1 MKRIFVC
8 LLCLIGVKA
17 SIAQSQK
24 SNYKHEFGFR
34 SENDAYLA
42 TGQDKYYTN
51 GLFLTFRSAINP
63 SQKQD
68 TSKLVKKIWAL
79 SIAHKMYNASS
90 GSIRNIASVDRPF
103 AAYAYGSASLN
114 YYFKKETVLGVE
126 LQGGILGP
134 SAKGEEGQ
142 KFYHEVFG
150 FYDINGWQFQ
160 VKDEIGVN
168 LLLNY
173 QSLLYRN
180 QKRTLDFSLPV
191 EAKIGNT
198 FTGLKAG
205 LLFRTGALNPL
216 YHSVATNSFVSTY
229 KEAHAKEKE
238 LYFFLKPSLDVVIYD
253 ATISGGLFRDDKGL
267 VVYDTKP
274 LVFSQELGVAFAQKR
289 WTFNFSLIFKSK
301 ELKSVAN
308 AHQYGIIDLY
318 YRFN

>member
-1 MKRIFVC
+1 MKKIFAC
-8 LLCLIGVKA
+8 LWSLLFIKTIIVQ
-17 SIAQSQK
+17 AQET
-24 SNYKHEFGFR
+24 NYKYEFGFR

-42 TGQDKYYTN
+42 IGQDQYYTN
-51 GLFLTFRSAINP
+51 GLFLNFRSAINP
-63 SQKQD
+63 AKTQD

-79 SIAHKMYNASS
+79 SIAHKMYNAAS
-90 GSIRNIASVDRPF
+90 GNIRNIASVDRPF
-103 AAYAYGSASLN
+103 AAYAYGAASLN
-114 YYFKKETVLGVE
+114 YYFKKETILGVE

-180 QKRTLDFSLPV
+180 QKRTSDFSLPV
-191 EAKIGNT
+191 EARIGNT

-205 LLFRTGALNPL
+205 VLFRTGTLNPL
-216 YHSVATNSFVSTY
+216 YHSMATNSFVSTY
-229 KEAHAKEKE
+229 KEAQAKEKE

-253 ATISGGLFRDDKGL
+253 ATISGGLFREDKGP
-267 VVYDTKP
+267 VVYDVKP

-301 ELKSVAN
+301 ELKSSAK
-308 AHQYGIIDLY
+308 AHQYGVIDLY

>member
-8 LLCLIGVKA
+8 LLGLILFKA
-17 SIAQSQK
+17 VIAQSQET
-24 SNYKHEFGFR
+24 NYKSEFGFR

-42 TGQDKYYTN
+42 IGQDKYYTN
-51 GLFLTFRSAINP
+51 GLLVTFRSALNP
-63 SQKQD
+63 AKNQD

-79 SIAHKMYNASS
+79 SLAHKMYNASS
-90 GSIRNIASVDRPF
+90 GSVINISRVDRPF
-103 AAYAYGSASLN
+103 AAYAYASTSLN
-114 YYFKKETVLGVE
+114 YYFKKETVLGAE

-173 QSLLYRN
+173 QSLLFRN
-180 QKRTLDFSLPV
+180 QKRTSDFSLPI
-191 EAKIGNT
+191 EARIGNT

-205 LLFRTGALNPL
+205 LLFRTGTLNPL

-253 ATISGGLFRDDKGL
+253 ATISGGLFRDDKGP
-267 VVYDTKP
+267 VVYDIRP
-274 LVFSQELGVAFAQKR
+274 LVFSQEFGLAYAQKR

-301 ELKSVAN
+301 ELKSAAK